1 MNSKALESFLIPKES
16 IATEG
21 LFNKSLKKLSNQL
34 PNGMGEV
41 TALHKYIDD
50 KKIYNKSDSET
61 KANAQGSYIYQK
73 LIDEKRDDPGA
84 AMVGM
89 KMIIHEYHSP
99 ESNYPTW
106 IVMTL
111 FDNKPDSFLI
121 SRIGK
126 PDIKFKWNDVVINAR
141 KYSKASESFSSDSSI
156 VTEDLFDGIINV
168 TNFILTPLY
177 KIGDYN
183 ENKDKRAEAKLR
195 DEQRK
200 KQLQEEINNLV
211 TLNKRYHFLDS
222 ESNYNKH
229 IKNAHAFADKKIHQ
243 YVNLANKDAKAFAE
257 LRSKVLKAYGDDV
270 ASEPL
275 FKSLKPGYFTCQDE
289 WDYWVIIPD
298 QDIALCCELHWN
310 IAEKLN
316 TLNDPNLTFVS
327 FSNGD
332 GDEGCVYFN
341 YLPYN
346 IVFERYP
353 GLKTALKES
362 N

>member
-1 MNSKALESFLIPKES
+1 MNSKVLESFLIPEEK
-16 IATEG
+16 IA
-21 LFNKSLKKLSNQL
+21 
-34 PNGMGEV
+34 
-41 TALHKYIDD
+41 
-50 KKIYNKSDSET
+50 
-61 KANAQGSYIYQK
+61 
-73 LIDEKRDDPGA
+73 
-84 AMVGM
+84 
-89 KMIIHEYHSP
+89 
-99 ESNYPTW
+99 
-106 IVMTL
+106 
-111 FDNKPDSFLI
+111 
-121 SRIGK
+121 
-126 PDIKFKWNDVVINAR
+126 
-141 KYSKASESFSSDSSI
+141 
-156 VTEDLFDGIINV
+156 TEDLFDGIMNV

-177 KIGDYN
+177 KIRDYN

-200 KQLQEEINNLV
+200 KQLQEDINNLV
-211 TLNKRYHFLDS
+211 ALNKRYHFLDS

-229 IKNAHAFADKKIHQ
+229 IKNAHAFADKKIRQ

-270 ASEPL
+270 ASESQ
-275 FKSLKPGYFTCQDE
+275 FKYLKPGYFTCQDE
-289 WDYWVIIPD
+289 WDYWIIIPD

-316 TLNDPNLTFVS
+316 TLNDMNLTFVS

-353 GLKTALKES
+353 GLKTALKEA

>member
-1 MNSKALESFLIPKES
+1 MEVKNMNSKALEAFLIPKDS
-16 IATEG
+16 IANEG

-141 KYSKASESFSSDSSI
+141 KYSKASESFNSDSSI
-156 VTEDLFDGIINV
+156 TTEGLFDRFKHKSIYPTSSQSIIKDVSKEKADPRFLIGASNKSYHGYIPYSNKSIIGNYFHYYEDINPAV
-168 TNFILTPLY
+168 NKAGQ
-177 KIGDYN
+177 KI
-183 ENKDKRAEAKLR
+183 KTIA
-195 DEQRK
+195 
-200 KQLQEEINNLV
+200 
-211 TLNKRYHFLDS
+211 
-222 ESNYNKH
+222 
-229 IKNAHAFADKKIHQ
+229 
-243 YVNLANKDAKAFAE
+243 
-257 LRSKVLKAYGDDV
+257 
-270 ASEPL
+270 
-275 FKSLKPGYFTCQDE
+275 KSLGKQVAENDTFISA
-289 WDYWVIIPD
+289 VNRVFD
-298 QDIALCCELHWN
+298 Q
-310 IAEKLN
+310 
-316 TLNDPNLTFVS
+316 
-327 FSNGD
+327 FSHSIQ
-332 GDEGCVYFN
+332 F
-341 YLPYN
+341 
-346 IVFERYP
+346 R
-353 GLKTALKES
+353 
-362 N
+362 